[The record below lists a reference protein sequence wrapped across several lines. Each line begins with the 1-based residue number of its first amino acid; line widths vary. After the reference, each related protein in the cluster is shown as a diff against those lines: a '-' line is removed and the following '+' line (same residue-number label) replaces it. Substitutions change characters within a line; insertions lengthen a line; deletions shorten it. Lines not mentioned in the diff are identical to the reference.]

1 MEQIVQT
8 SPGTLLHITILLNI
22 NMWIRFYYKIEGIA
36 TTLKLKNSNEDE
48 QTIIQRQLKI
58 IDMVTFVL
66 VVLVIGYTIGI
77 VADYKTYYKN
87 KQDDFPIKKEG
98 SKIDLDIEMIKKLIE
113 KRKKEKKKLAMGG
126 IAGVL

>member
-77 VADYKTYYKN
+77 VADY
-87 KQDDFPIKKEG
+87 
-98 SKIDLDIEMIKKLIE
+98 
-113 KRKKEKKKLAMGG
+113 
-126 IAGVL
+126 